1 MTETASACNPAPI
14 DVGASTKVKSASP
27 ACSTAK
33 SGGPTSAEDV
43 FREVWSTTSIFDSVS
58 FDDIVESI
66 TTTTVWTGSV
76 WSHMFEIEYKPESPI
91 NHVTFNAA
99 ALDLIDA
106 VYNNV
111 VYCGCSVTLSVT
123 DDVQSSYNVD
133 VSPGKSGKSAKCKHA
148 YTLTKQSRSNNSKL
162 RVQQTNHC
170 TVAPPTTQIIRRAI
184 TTQPPPPPPPPP
196 LPPPPPDLHLHHYH
210 HHHHNNNHHLTTTA
224 T

>member
-1 MTETASACNPAPI
+1 VTETASACNPAPT
-14 DVGASTKVKSASP
+14 DVGASTKAKSASP

-33 SGGPTSAEDV
+33 SGGPTSVEDV

-76 WSHMFEIEYKPESPI
+76 WSHTFEIEYKPESPI

-133 VSPGKSGKSAKCKHA
+133 VSAGKSSKSAKCRHA
-148 YTLTKQSRSNNSKL
+148 YTHPKRSNRSVGDYGE
-162 RVQQTNHC
+162 RHTTHARI
-170 TVAPPTTQIIRRAI
+170 VAP
-184 TTQPPPPPPPPP
+184 
-196 LPPPPPDLHLHHYH
+196 
-210 HHHHNNNHHLTTTA
+210 LTT
-224 T
+224 